1 MEFKE
6 ISMAEIEAPSVNF
19 DRSKKPKVIIGKDN
33 KQVKVSMDGP
43 ILELEVFK
51 NRDDF

>member
-1 MEFKE
+1 M
-6 ISMAEIEAPSVNF
+6 SEIEAPPVIF
-19 DRSKKPKVIIGKDN
+19 DRSIKPKVIIGKNN
-33 KQVKVSMDGP
+33 KPVKVSMDDP